1 MAHVPQG
8 TTNATI
14 EAIMHLKDY
23 TTMQMVEV
31 VRYLL
36 YTMYVFYIPLFF
48 TYSSWIFATD
58 CSRGPQSDKVV
69 LSSLWIVVSSRK
81 NQGVHDLDRG
91 LLEEVVGQARNRQ
104 NSQLV
109 AWKVTEEGTG
119 LLRKTELKNNTL

>member
-69 LSSLWIVVSSRK
+69 LSSL
-81 NQGVHDLDRG
+81 
-91 LLEEVVGQARNRQ
+91 
-104 NSQLV
+104 
-109 AWKVTEEGTG
+109 
-119 LLRKTELKNNTL
+119 